1 MILQKWKT
9 CGIAV
14 QGKDHID
21 AGVVCQDNV
30 ASFSANGVHA
40 IALSDGGGSRK
51 FSQIGSEYSTKAAVK
66 LLVEKFD
73 DFYARMDRIATGGKK
88 APALLLALRLEILDT
103 VLNALREQVTPERAL
118 LDFGCTLQFAAV
130 KDGRYIAGHVGDGV
144 MAALYQR
151 GLARRV
157 EVLSHPE
164 NGEGPN
170 VTFFVTD
177 HNAKDH
183 LRLSH
188 GECHQLEGI
197 LMMSDGP
204 EELLYSVAGGMHQ
217 NTLKLFDNFAG
228 VGEAQYR
235 DNLERFL
242 SRTVARHSFDD
253 LSLNLLYLEN
263 ADSTQLSEE
272 YKSELFA
279 GIEGAG
285 QVKRVSAY
293 AYMLDP
299 SVPAG
304 EAMDLS
310 FLTSEVSQ

>member
-1 MILQKWKT
+1 MIIQKWKT
-9 CGIAV
+9 CGMAV

-30 ASFSANGVHA
+30 AAASGNGVHA

-51 FSQIGSEYSTKAAVK
+51 FSQIGSEYSTKAVTA

-73 DFYARMDRIATGGKK
+73 DFYARMERIAVGGKR
-88 APALLLALRLEILDT
+88 ANSLLLSLRLEILDA
-103 VLNALREQVTPERAL
+103 VLSALREQVSAERTL

-130 KDGRYIAGHVGDGV
+130 KDGRFFVGHVGDGV
-144 MAALYQR
+144 IAALYQR

-183 LRLSH
+183 LRLLH

-204 EELLYSVAGGMHQ
+204 EELLYSFANGMHQ
-217 NTLKLFDNFAG
+217 NTQKLFDNFAG
-228 VGEAQYR
+228 VSEEQYR
-235 DNLERFL
+235 GNLEHFL

-263 ADSTQLSEE
+263 ADSTAISPE
-272 YKSELFA
+272 YKKELLA
-279 GIEGAG
+279 GIEGEG
-285 QVKRVSAY
+285 QLKRVSAY

-299 SVPAG
+299 SLPAG
-304 EAMDLS
+304 EAADLS

>member
-1 MILQKWKT
+1 MILQKWKQ
-9 CGIAV
+9 CGTAV
-14 QGKDHID
+14 QGKDHIA

-30 ASFSANGVHA
+30 ASASKNGVHA

-51 FSQIGSEYSTKAAVK
+51 FSQIGSEYATKAVCA

-73 DFYARMDRIATGGKK
+73 EYYAAQEAIAKGGAK
-88 APALLLALRLEILDT
+88 AEKLLLRLRLEILDN
-103 VLNALREQVTPERAL
+103 VLDALRTQVTAERTL
-118 LDFGCTLQFAAV
+118 RDFGCTLQFAAI
-130 KDGRYIAGHVGDGV
+130 KDGRYITGHVGDGV

-151 GLARRV
+151 GLSRRV

-164 NGEGPN
+164 NGDGPN
-170 VTFFVTD
+170 ITFFITD

-188 GECHQLEGI
+188 GECRQLEGI

-204 EELLYSVAGGMHQ
+204 EEVLYNAAGGMHQ

-228 VGEAQYR
+228 VTRAQYEA
-235 DNLERFL
+235 NLERFL

-253 LSLNLLYLEN
+253 LSLNLLYLET
-263 ADSTQLSEE
+263 ADTAVISEE
-272 YKSELFA
+272 YRDEALD
-279 GIEGAG
+279 GIEGMG

-293 AYMLDP
+293 AYYVDATLP
-299 SVPAG
+299 RGKA
-304 EAMDLS
+304 ADLS
-310 FLTSEVSQ
+310 FLRS

>member
-1 MILQKWKT
+1 MIIQKWKS

-30 ASFSANGVHA
+30 AAASANGVHA

-66 LLVEKFD
+66 LLAENFD
-73 DFYARMDRIATGGKK
+73 DFYARMERIALGGKE
-88 APALLLALRLEILDT
+88 AESLLLALRLEILDA
-103 VLNALREQVTPERAL
+103 VLNALRAQVSAERAL

-183 LRLSH
+183 LRLVH

-217 NTLKLFDNFAG
+217 NTQKLFDNFAG
-228 VGEAQYR
+228 VGEVQYR
-235 DNLERFL
+235 ENLERFL
-242 SRTVARHSFDD
+242 TRTVARHSFDD

-263 ADSTQLSEE
+263 ADSTALSPE
-272 YKSELFA
+272 YKTELFS

-285 QVKRVSAY
+285 QLKRISAY

-299 SVPAG
+299 SLKAG
-304 EAMDLS
+304 EAVDLS
-310 FLTSEVSQ
+310 FLKSEVT

>member
-1 MILQKWKT
+1 MILQKWKA
-9 CGIAV
+9 CGVAV
-14 QGKDHID
+14 QGRDHID

-30 ASFSANGVHA
+30 ASASANGVHA

-73 DFYARMDRIATGGKK
+73 DYYARMDRIAAGGKQ
-88 APALLLALRLEILDT
+88 AQARLMALRLEILDT

-183 LRLSH
+183 LRLVH

-217 NTLKLFDNFAG
+217 NTQKLFDNFAG

-242 SRTVARHSFDD
+242 TRTVARHSFDD

-263 ADSTQLSEE
+263 ADSALLSPE
-272 YKSELFA
+272 YKEELL
-279 GIEGAG
+279 GSVQGAG
-285 QVKRVSAY
+285 QIKRISAY

-299 SVPAG
+299 SLPAG
-304 EAMDLS
+304 EAADLS
-310 FLTSEVSQ
+310 FLVSEVSQ

>member
-1 MILQKWKT
+1 MIIQKWKH
-9 CGIAV
+9 CGVAV
-14 QGKDHID
+14 QGKDHVE

-30 ASFSANGVHA
+30 AALSCNGVHA

-51 FSQIGSEYSTKAAVK
+51 FSQIGSEYSTKAAVQM
-66 LLVEKFD
+66 LTEKFD
-73 DFYARMDRIATGGKK
+73 DFYARMDAIDNAGKE
-88 APALLLALRLEILDT
+88 AASLLLALRLEMLDT
-103 VLNALREQVTPERAL
+103 VLNALRKQVTAERAL
-118 LDFGCTLQFAAV
+118 PDFGCTLQFAAV
-130 KDGRYIAGHVGDGV
+130 KNGRYIAGHVGDGV

-151 GLARRV
+151 GLSRRV
-157 EVLSHPE
+157 EVFSHPE

-170 VTFFVTD
+170 ITFFVTD

-183 LRLSH
+183 LRLTH

-235 DNLERFL
+235 ENLERFL
-242 SRTVARHSFDD
+242 TRTVARHSYDD

-263 ADSTQLSEE
+263 ADDTAITPD
-272 YKSELFA
+272 YKKELFA

-285 QVKRVSAY
+285 QIKRVSAY

-299 SVPAG
+299 SLQAG
-304 EAMDLS
+304 EAVDLS
-310 FLTSEVSQ
+310 FLKSEVS

>member
-9 CGIAV
+9 CGVAV
-14 QGKDHID
+14 QGRDHID

-30 ASFSANGVHA
+30 AAACRDGVHA

-51 FSQIGSEYSTKAAVK
+51 FSQVGSEFSTKAVTA
-66 LLVEKFD
+66 LLTEKFD
-73 DFYARMDRIATGGKK
+73 DFYARMERITQGGRE
-88 APALLLALRLEILDT
+88 AESLLLALRLEILDA
-103 VLNALREQVTPERAL
+103 VLNALRAQVTAERSL

-183 LRLSH
+183 LRLVH

-217 NTLKLFDNFAG
+217 NTQKLFDNFAG
-228 VGEAQYR
+228 VGEAQYK

-263 ADSTQLSEE
+263 ADTTALSDEYREE
-272 YKSELFA
+272 LLA
-279 GIEGAG
+279 GIEGKG
-285 QVKRVSAY
+285 QIKRVSAY

-299 SVPAG
+299 TLPAG
-304 EAMDLS
+304 EAADLS
-310 FLTSEVSQ
+310 FLKSEVSR

>member
-30 ASFSANGVHA
+30 AALCANGVHA

-51 FSQIGSEYSTKAAVK
+51 FSQIGSEYSTKAAVQ
-66 LLVEKFD
+66 LLVERFD
-73 DFYARMDRIATGGKK
+73 DFYVRMERIAQGGRN
-88 APALLLALRLEILDT
+88 AQSLLLALRLEILDA
-103 VLNALREQVTPERAL
+103 VLNALREQVSAERAL

-183 LRLSH
+183 LRLLH

-204 EELLYSVAGGMHQ
+204 EELLYSAANGMHQ
-217 NTLKLFDNFAG
+217 NTQKLFDNFAG
-228 VGEAQYR
+228 VGEMQYR

-263 ADSTQLSEE
+263 ADSTAISAE
-272 YKSELFA
+272 YRPELFA

-299 SVPAG
+299 SLPAG

>member
-1 MILQKWKT
+1 MILQKWKQ
-9 CGIAV
+9 CGVAV

-30 ASFSANGVHA
+30 AAASANGVHA

-51 FSQIGSEYSTKAAVK
+51 FSQIGSEYSTKAVTA

-73 DFYARMDRIATGGKK
+73 DFYARMERIRAGGKE
-88 APALLLALRLEILDT
+88 AASRLLALRLEILDA
-103 VLNALREQVTPERAL
+103 VLCALREQVTAERTL

-130 KDGRYIAGHVGDGV
+130 KDGRYFAGHVGDGV

-183 LRLSH
+183 LRLVH
-188 GECHQLEGI
+188 GECRQLEGI

-204 EELLYSVAGGMHQ
+204 EELLYSAANGMHQ
-217 NTLKLFDNFAG
+217 NTQKLFDNFAG
-228 VGEAQYR
+228 VGAVQYR
-235 DNLERFL
+235 DNLEHFL
-242 SRTVARHSFDD
+242 NRTVARHSFDD

-263 ADSTQLSEE
+263 ADNTAISAE
-272 YKSELFA
+272 YEKELFA

-285 QVKRVSAY
+285 QIKRVSAY

-299 SVPAG
+299 SLPAG
-304 EAMDLS
+304 ESVDLS
-310 FLTSEVSQ
+310 FLKSEVSQ